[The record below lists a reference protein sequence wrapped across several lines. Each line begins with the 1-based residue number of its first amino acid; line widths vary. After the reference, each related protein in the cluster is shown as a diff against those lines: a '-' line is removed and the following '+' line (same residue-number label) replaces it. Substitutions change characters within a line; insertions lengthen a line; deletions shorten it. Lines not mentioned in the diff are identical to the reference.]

1 MNFCSVFQRKADAQA
16 CINGSCRY
24 PDIRG
29 VVRFYQLC
37 GCVMVT
43 AEVEGLPLGEKLC
56 DKPVFAFHIHE
67 GMKCS
72 GNREDCFADAGGHYN
87 PNSCPHPSHAGDM
100 PPLFGV
106 CGKAFLAFTTD
117 RFKVCE
123 VLGRA
128 VIIHRMD
135 DDFHTQPS
143 GNAGEKMAC
152 GINISFAPLRRMG
165 GSNSNLI
172 LCGAL
177 HRVWVEDAIK

>member
-56 DKPVFAFHIHE
+56 GKPVFAFHIHE

-87 PNSCPHPSHAGDM
+87 PHGCPHPSHAGDM

-128 VIIHRMD
+128 VIVHRMD

-152 GINISFAPLRRMG
+152 GIIAG
-165 GSNSNLI
+165 GN
-172 LCGAL
+172 
-177 HRVWVEDAIK
+177 

>member
-67 GMKCS
+67 
-72 GNREDCFADAGGHYN
+72 RAGTIIRIAAHILPMRGI
-87 PNSCPHPSHAGDM
+87 CRRCLVCAGRH
-100 PPLFGV
+100 
-106 CGKAFLAFTTD
+106 FL
-117 RFKVCE
+117 R
-123 VLGRA
+123 
-128 VIIHRMD
+128 
-135 DDFHTQPS
+135 
-143 GNAGEKMAC
+143 
-152 GINISFAPLRRMG
+152 LRRI
-165 GSNSNLI
+165 GSKCARYLA
-172 LCGAL
+172 G
-177 HRVWVEDAIK
+177 R